1 MSFLNIGQRSWFDIF
16 VVLAAGLVSGS
27 RWALSTCLVNER
39 LWIFTSSIYLENT
52 VSVRCLLETTKL
64 HSIWF
69 REKSSLLH
77 SLWVTQSVVHKT
89 EKPILGDRIRSE
101 GKNNKAG
108 LVLCIPPVLNIVH
121 GNLLLNT
128 SDKRNWI
135 PLLPPVVPIAQRH
148 VQRRWGPSR
157 FFSSYLKS
165 GADLSDWRSQ
175 RNTL

>member
-101 GKNNKAG
+101 GKITKQDWSY
-108 LVLCIPPVLNIVH
+108 VFHQC
-121 GNLLLNT
+121 
-128 SDKRNWI
+128 WI
-135 PLLPPVVPIAQRH
+135 LFMATYYSIHLIKEIGYHFYHQLFLLPRDMCKEDGG
-148 VQRRWGPSR
+148 R
-157 FFSSYLKS
+157 
-165 GADLSDWRSQ
+165 ADSLAH
-175 RNTL
+175 T